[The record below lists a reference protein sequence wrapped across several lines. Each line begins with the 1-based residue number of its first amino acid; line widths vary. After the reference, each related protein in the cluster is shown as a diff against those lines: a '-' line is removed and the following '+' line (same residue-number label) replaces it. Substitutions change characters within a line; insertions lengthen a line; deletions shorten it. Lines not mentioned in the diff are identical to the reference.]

1 MRFDHLLNRL
11 HLLPDLPLPGQDA
24 HDDILPFIAKQRKT
38 ALQNDE
44 SPRLSSV
51 AVTFFPQND
60 EANILLIER
69 QSYDGVHSG
78 QIGFPGG
85 KVEEEDESLVD
96 TALREME
103 EEVGVL
109 RKTPKLIRSISE
121 VYIPPSRF
129 LVDPFLFYLTKLPE
143 LSRNEREVQKIIF
156 LPVSKLL
163 DDKLVVQGE
172 IRLNNGVEIKMPY
185 FEHQGHQIWGAT
197 AMMLSEIKW
206 MIRGVI

>member
-1 MRFDHLLNRL
+1 
-11 HLLPDLPLPGQDA
+11 
-24 HDDILPFIAKQRKT
+24 
-38 ALQNDE
+38 
-44 SPRLSSV
+44 
-51 AVTFFPQND
+51 
-60 EANILLIER
+60 
-69 QSYDGVHSG
+69 
-78 QIGFPGG
+78 
-85 KVEEEDESLVD
+85 
-96 TALREME
+96 
-103 EEVGVL
+103 L

-129 LVDPFLFYLTKLPE
+129 LVHPFLFYLTKLPE